1 MKICLKSGICQVLQ
15 RSRQLM
21 WCHSGVGWW
30 LPAMPSLKS
39 ESGADSLFQPTWVML
54 WRVFWKTKITNIYT
68 RLPKAKADP
77 EEGGMGQQEK
87 ILTSNLQLNPISFQ
101 FFSLVM
107 WDSQHVW
114 GQCTCAL
121 TLYLVACAVWQPC
134 LFYILNKQDFCC
146 FQKYIVKNTFSKI
159 LSGKSTTLWCTTRYC
174 SGLL

>member
-1 MKICLKSGICQVLQ
+1 MCRRRKVAMYKCSRQERVLWPIHGGWNSVGSRQRCDAQPDTIAVYIFKIEESKDVLAEEGGAEKCSTKFQMKICLKSGICQVLQ

-87 ILTSNLQLNPISFQ
+87 ILTSNLQLNPISF
-101 FFSLVM
+101 
-107 WDSQHVW
+107 
-114 GQCTCAL
+114 
-121 TLYLVACAVWQPC
+121 
-134 LFYILNKQDFCC
+134 
-146 FQKYIVKNTFSKI
+146 
-159 LSGKSTTLWCTTRYC
+159 
-174 SGLL
+174 